1 MKLVDGASIPAYP
14 KPNGVLKL
22 LRVSTLYSKY
32 SQCKKDIYFLFLSN
46 LSNKQRWIDAT
57 FSPVIWDQV
66 DHVDIIYMCWG
77 CLIPHV

>member
-1 MKLVDGASIPAYP
+1 
-14 KPNGVLKL
+14 
-22 LRVSTLYSKY
+22 
-32 SQCKKDIYFLFLSN
+32 LSN